1 MIKIFNSIVIIS
13 ICHFLLILKN
23 KVWHYNQLKK
33 KCNNRMSKEVID
45 KIDSE
50 LIDVCN
56 RSSSSV
62 LFSIVCIL
70 VIYILLIIYVNLA
83 SKYSYSPLFSSGII
97 LSLWLVLIGNIIKKI
112 HNRIEYLMYQKNY
125 LNDNDKTLL
134 IILISIFFIIISY
147 KYEKDFSFM
156 MISIIMG
163 RFVWI
168 DSELKAVIKD
178 IRRIYTNSCKEV
190 RISAF
195 RFILPILLAQMLYL
209 MGLDIVLCLIAMS
222 LFMGIYPLIIDIIIK
237 LLNKL

>member
-1 MIKIFNSIVIIS
+1 
-13 ICHFLLILKN
+13 
-23 KVWHYNQLKK
+23 
-33 KCNNRMSKEVID
+33 
-45 KIDSE
+45 
-50 LIDVCN
+50 
-56 RSSSSV
+56 
-62 LFSIVCIL
+62 
-70 VIYILLIIYVNLA
+70 
-83 SKYSYSPLFSSGII
+83 
-97 LSLWLVLIGNIIKKI
+97 
-112 HNRIEYLMYQKNY
+112 MYQKNY